1 MTLTDWDILYD
12 EMEAAI
18 KATNSYKEKL
28 IAAALST
35 DEGRRALAEAMVEPL
50 RRSLNS
56 TSWIRPIFGVP

>member
-12 EMEAAI
+12 EMELAI
-18 KATNSYKEKL
+18 AEM
-28 IAAALST
+28 IAKALST

>member
-12 EMEAAI
+12 EMEHAI
-18 KATNSYKEKL
+18 EEAKFRRAEIIEK
-28 IAAALST
+28 ALST

-56 TSWIRPIFGVP
+56 TSWTRPT